1 MVIALVALFNAL
13 IGFFQEGRAEKAL
26 AAIRKMLAPR
36 VALLRDGQR
45 VTLPAAEVVPGDIV
59 LIEAGDR
66 VPADL
71 RLTWTAQLAV
81 QEAAL
86 TGESVPVAKAV
97 VPVAAAAPLGDRAS
111 MAFAG
116 TLVVAGQG
124 RGVVVATA
132 LGTEIGHITGLLAGV
147 EDLTTPLL
155 RQMNQFARW
164 LAAVVVTVAAAIFA
178 FGVAYRG
185 YSMDEMFKT
194 VVGLAVAGI
203 PEGLPAILTVTLAIG
218 VQRMAARRAIIRRL
232 PAVETLGS
240 VSVICSDKT
249 GTLTRNEMTLRRIVT
264 AGADFDLTG
273 TGYAPEG
280 AVTARE
286 GVAPPPL
293 ALLHA
298 ALLCGDAALVQGAQ
312 GWTVSG
318 DPMEGAL
325 VAGAMKAGL
334 DPAAEAAAWP
344 RLGVIPFDAAHRFM
358 AVAVRAPDGAARV
371 FVKGAPEAVIAMAA
385 HVAGP
390 DGLLPLDPAAWTERI
405 EALARDGQRV
415 LAVAEGPV
423 PEGELAPDALPGRL
437 VLLGLVGLI
446 DPPRDEAIASV
457 ADCRAAGI
465 RVKMITGDHAATA
478 RAIGRQLGLLNSD
491 TVLTGAD
498 LDRLDDAELALRAAE
513 VDIFARTSPADK
525 LRLVRALQARGQVIA
540 MTGDGVTDAP
550 ALKQADVG
558 VAMGITGTEA
568 SKEAAE
574 MVLTDDNFASIAAA
588 VREGRTVYD
597 NLRKSVTFLMPI
609 NGGESF
615 AIVFALLL
623 GLTLPIT
630 PLQILWVNLVSSV
643 ALAMVLAFEP
653 AEPDITARPP
663 RPPGEPILTAFLLW
677 RVLFVSTL
685 FFAGIIGIFEWTEAH
700 GASIAEARTWAVN
713 TLVVM
718 EVFYLFSVRFLRS
731 TSLTLRGA
739 RGTPPVLIAIG
750 AVILLQGFFTY
761 APVMETLF
769 DTRPLPL
776 DHVPVVLGIGV
787 AVFVILEIE
796 KALRR
801 AFAPA
806 PAPAEGDR
814 A

>member
-1 MVIALVALFNAL
+1 MK
-13 IGFFQEGRAEKAL
+13 EKRHRAEKAL

-97 VPVAAAAPLGDRAS
+97 VPVGAAAPLGDRAS

-293 ALLHA
+293 A
-298 ALLCGDAALVQGAQ
+298 
-312 GWTVSG
+312 
-318 DPMEGAL
+318 
-325 VAGAMKAGL
+325 
-334 DPAAEAAAWP
+334 
-344 RLGVIPFDAAHRFM
+344 
-358 AVAVRAPDGAARV
+358 
-371 FVKGAPEAVIAMAA
+371 
-385 HVAGP
+385 
-390 DGLLPLDPAAWTERI
+390 
-405 EALARDGQRV
+405 
-415 LAVAEGPV
+415 
-423 PEGELAPDALPGRL
+423 
-437 VLLGLVGLI
+437 
-446 DPPRDEAIASV
+446 
-457 ADCRAAGI
+457 
-465 RVKMITGDHAATA
+465 
-478 RAIGRQLGLLNSD
+478 
-491 TVLTGAD
+491 
-498 LDRLDDAELALRAAE
+498 
-513 VDIFARTSPADK
+513 
-525 LRLVRALQARGQVIA
+525 
-540 MTGDGVTDAP
+540 
-550 ALKQADVG
+550 
-558 VAMGITGTEA
+558 
-568 SKEAAE
+568 
-574 MVLTDDNFASIAAA
+574 
-588 VREGRTVYD
+588 
-597 NLRKSVTFLMPI
+597 
-609 NGGESF
+609 
-615 AIVFALLL
+615 
-623 GLTLPIT
+623 
-630 PLQILWVNLVSSV
+630 
-643 ALAMVLAFEP
+643 
-653 AEPDITARPP
+653 
-663 RPPGEPILTAFLLW
+663 
-677 RVLFVSTL
+677 
-685 FFAGIIGIFEWTEAH
+685 
-700 GASIAEARTWAVN
+700 
-713 TLVVM
+713 
-718 EVFYLFSVRFLRS
+718 
-731 TSLTLRGA
+731 
-739 RGTPPVLIAIG
+739 
-750 AVILLQGFFTY
+750 
-761 APVMETLF
+761 
-769 DTRPLPL
+769 
-776 DHVPVVLGIGV
+776 
-787 AVFVILEIE
+787 
-796 KALRR
+796 
-801 AFAPA
+801 
-806 PAPAEGDR
+806 
-814 A
+814 